1 MAPVVQT
8 LALIL
13 AAASTVEAAPPG
25 RHAPPSVANLLSNVK
40 RSWSSLTARWYYGDE
55 YGLVSSYC
63 TAAIETDADLQARP
77 GDLPEKRQ
85 LALPTGW
92 TYEGCV
98 VESHLTRL
106 LTGTAYHSS
115 RLTTSQCI
123 TQCQR
128 LGFTYAGTEYG
139 DEVSYLSLRHGPG

>member
-13 AAASTVEAAPPG
+13 AAASAVEAAPPG

-40 RSWSSLTARWYYGDE
+40 RSWSSLTERWYYGDE
-55 YGLVSSYC
+55 YGLVSCYPI
-63 TAAIETDADLQARP
+63 TGFGVDADLKARP

-98 VESHLTRL
+98 QESHLTRL
-106 LTGTAYHSS
+106 LTGTAYRSS

-139 DEVSYLSLRHGPG
+139 DEVSYLFLRHGSR